1 MTKKVPNKLNNG
13 YMLLILVFIVFS
25 ISIGLLVAVPLWQT
39 QMKREMEEELIFR
52 GNQFVEAI
60 RLFQTKTPGTFPK
73 NFEEL
78 IEEKCLRRMYKDPM
92 TSSGEW
98 NIIMPIQEG
107 PTRPARPGRRR
118 RSSDPGESGR
128 SGAGGPQKV
137 LIAPFSVL
145 SSINNP
151 QIIGVV
157 STSTANSIK
166 IYKGQT
172 SYDRWL
178 FFYGQEGNKLPEIVI
193 YGQEEETE

>member
-1 MTKKVPNKLNNG
+1 MTKNVRKKSNNG
-13 YMLLILVFIVFS
+13 YILLILVFVIFS
-25 ISIGLLVAVPLWQT
+25 ISIGLLVAMPLWQT

-60 RLFQTKTPGTFPK
+60 RLFQTKKPGTFPK

-78 IEEKCLRRMYKDPM
+78 IEEKCLRRMYKDPL

-98 NIIMPIQEG
+98 NIILPIQEG

-118 RSSDPGESGR
+118 RSLDPGESGR
-128 SGAGGPQKV
+128 SEAGGPQKV
-137 LIAPFSVL
+137 LIVPFGVL
-145 SSINNP
+145 SSIKNP

-172 SYDRWL
+172 SYNRWL